1 VWKFWGIV
9 GLVLAQDT
17 LPRAWKY
24 EGLLSTQASQT
35 ALSNWRAGGQ
45 NQIGGAIQGNAT
57 LTYTRQR
64 TKLKATLSTQY
75 GLLQVVPQRTFRKT
89 QDLLL
94 LILKYRRSL
103 HDRDRWALVG
113 LLDGRT
119 QWAPSYKYIG
129 DSVVRPA
136 ESAFLAPLYVQ
147 FSGGLSYKPLSGW
160 QMGLFPASGRVTYVR
175 LSYLAE
181 AGAFGLRPAPRDEN
195 GQILSPA
202 RKTLWEVGARFTS
215 NLELTLFKT
224 LTVKHFLDVFGSYSH
239 NPWGPVVFSQFQA
252 AYKLKSWLAL
262 TFSQQL
268 IYDPRIASGPEAL
281 QLLTTWGLGLTY
293 QTP

>member
-1 VWKFWGIV
+1 
-9 GLVLAQDT
+9 
-17 LPRAWKY
+17 
-24 EGLLSTQASQT
+24 
-35 ALSNWRAGGQ
+35 
-45 NQIGGAIQGNAT
+45 
-57 LTYTRQR
+57 
-64 TKLKATLSTQY
+64 
-75 GLLQVVPQRTFRKT
+75 
-89 QDLLL
+89 
-94 LILKYRRSL
+94 
-103 HDRDRWALVG
+103 
-113 LLDGRT
+113 
-119 QWAPSYKYIG
+119 
-129 DSVVRPA
+129 
-136 ESAFLAPLYVQ
+136 VQ
-147 FSGGLSYKPLSGW
+147 FSGGLSYKPFSGW
-160 QMGLFPASGRVTYVR
+160 QMSFFPASGRVTYVR

-195 GQILSPA
+195 GQIIGPA

-224 LTVKHFLDVFGSYSH
+224 LTVKHFLDVFSSYSYA
-239 NPWGPVVFSQFQA
+239 PWGPVVFSQFQA

>member
-1 VWKFWGIV
+1 VWKYCGIV

-24 EGLLSTQASQT
+24 EGLLSMQASQT

-45 NQIGGAIQGNAT
+45 NQIGGAIQGNAA
-57 LTYTRQR
+57 LTYTRRR

-75 GLLQVVPQRTFRKT
+75 GLLRVMPQRTFRKT

-94 LILKYRRSL
+94 LSLKYRRSL

-129 DSVVRPA
+129 DSVFRPA

-147 FSGGLSYKPLSGW
+147 FSAGLSYKPLSGW
-160 QMGLFPASGRVTYVR
+160 QMSLFPASGRVTYVR
-175 LSYLAE
+175 LI
-181 AGAFGLRPAPRDEN
+181 P
-195 GQILSPA
+195 
-202 RKTLWEVGARFTS
+202 
-215 NLELTLFKT
+215 
-224 LTVKHFLDVFGSYSH
+224 FL
-239 NPWGPVVFSQFQA
+239 N
-252 AYKLKSWLAL
+252 
-262 TFSQQL
+262 T
-268 IYDPRIASGPEAL
+268 
-281 QLLTTWGLGLTY
+281 QLLNHEGRAFKA
-293 QTP
+293 